1 MTAATGDRVRDL
13 RIRAGLSQLDLAQ
26 RAGLSDGF
34 MSLLES
40 GKRSAS
46 PAKLQAI
53 AAVLGTSPE
62 YLADGDDSPVET
74 AVRDTIARGR
84 AELEAGRSA
93 AARDILRDVD
103 PADVSHANRLDFMRL
118 WGRILDYL
126 GDVDGAIDW
135 LEKALTEARAH
146 ADLRDVAEIGMWLI
160 GAYKDAGSLN
170 HAVSLGEQI
179 LAEVE
184 ADDSVTGTDQH
195 LRLASTLLWI
205 LVERGD
211 YMHSRTRAQ
220 HYLKIADELGTP
232 RGRGSIYWNVALI
245 LQDTGR
251 DDDSAI
257 ALAREAL
264 DLMLT
269 AGSAHDIPRLR
280 YDYAT
285 ILLKAANPQPREA
298 LEQLQIALAEF
309 ERIGA
314 IAEVGRCHQEIGRAH
329 ILLAAPDIAEDHIT
343 RGLQILTSAGSAPMD
358 LCWGYQYLGDVA
370 VLRQDA
376 ELAHRRY
383 GWATERLAL
392 MAASRRAGEMW
403 AGLARRLLA
412 AGDADRAAQA
422 FRRACDELAII
433 SLQPQAV
440 VMATAVTDPT
450 AAPAVAAA

>member
-1 MTAATGDRVRDL
+1 MTATTGDRVREL

-46 PAKLQAI
+46 PTKLQAI
-53 AAVLGTSPE
+53 AAVLDTSLE
-62 YLADGDDSPVET
+62 YLVDGDDSPVET
-74 AVRDTIARGR
+74 AVRDTIARAR
-84 AELEAGRSA
+84 AELEAGRPA
-93 AARDILRDVD
+93 AARDMLLDVA
-103 PADVSHANRLDFMRL
+103 PGDVSHANRLDFKRL
-118 WGRILDYL
+118 WGRVLDYL
-126 GDVDGAIDW
+126 GDLDGAIDW
-135 LEKALTEARAH
+135 FEKALTEAKAH
-146 ADLRDVAEIGMWLI
+146 SDLRDVAEIGMWLI
-160 GAYKDAGSLN
+160 GVYKDAGSLN
-170 HAVSLGEQI
+170 HAVSIGEQL

-184 ADDSVTGTDQH
+184 DDGSVTGTDQH

-245 LQDTGR
+245 LQDTHG
-251 DDDSAI
+251 DDDRAI

-264 DLMLT
+264 DLMLD
-269 AGSAHDIPRLR
+269 AGSAHDIVRLR

-285 ILLKAANPQPREA
+285 ILLKAANPRPQEA
-298 LEQLQIALAEF
+298 LDQLQIALAEF

-314 IAEVGRCHQEIGRAH
+314 VAEVGRCHQEIGRAH
-329 ILLAAPDIAEDHIT
+329 TLLVAPDAAEDHIT

-358 LCWGYQYLGDVA
+358 LSWGYQYLGDVA
-370 VLRQDA
+370 LLRNDP

-383 GWATERLAL
+383 RWATERLAL
-392 MAASRRAGEMW
+392 MSASRRAGEMW
-403 AGLARRLLA
+403 ADLARRLLF
-412 AGDADRAAQA
+412 AGDAERAAQA
-422 FRRACDELAII
+422 FRRACDELSIV
-433 SLQPQAV
+433 SLQPLITVTVAP
-440 VMATAVTDPT
+440 VTDPAST
-450 AAPAVAAA
+450 PAVSAA